1 MFLYLGR
8 HAFVLYRL
16 THSRNLALADSLN
29 IAFKVPLHTIKMWW
43 KSCPI
48 SQKDFL
54 LRNLPFKN
62 L

>member
-29 IAFKVPLHTIKMWW
+29 IAFKVPLHTIKMW
-43 KSCPI
+43 
-48 SQKDFL
+48 
-54 LRNLPFKN
+54 
-62 L
+62 